1 MKKIALA
8 ALFII
13 GVISVKAQ
21 DVTVDQILDTYFEN
35 VGGREAWSKVEGYSM
50 KANVDAQGMTIP
62 IDMVNLKD
70 GRMVT
75 KFTFQGKEFVQQAF
89 DGETTWSV
97 SFMTMKAE
105 KGESEDTENYKR
117 TISEFPDALLKHK
130 ENGYTIEL
138 DGEDTKDG
146 VDCYK
151 LKVTKKTQL
160 VEGEE
165 KENIVYYYMDK
176 ENFVPIMQEQEMMSG
191 QMKGQIAQTLF
202 SDYQEV
208 EGLYFPFSMT
218 YQTEGGGGQTIQVES
233 MKLNPEVDDSIFM
246 FPAEEVTEEGEEK

>member
-1 MKKIALA
+1 MKKVVVAL
-8 ALFII
+8 LFIA
-13 GVISVKAQ
+13 GAFVSNAQ
-21 DVTVDQILDTYFEN
+21 DVTVDEILDNYFEN
-35 VGGREAWSKVEGYSM
+35 TGGKDAWLKLEGYSM

-62 IDMVNLKD
+62 IESVSLKD
-70 GRMVT
+70 GRMII
-75 KFTFQGKEFVQQAF
+75 KFSLQGKEIVQQAY

-97 SFMTMKAE
+97 SFMTMKPE

-117 TISEFPDALLKHK
+117 EIGEFPEALLRYKDL
-130 ENGYTIEL
+130 GYTVEM

-146 VDCYK
+146 VECYK

-160 VEGEE
+160 VDGEE
-165 KENIVYYYMDK
+165 KENIVYYYFDK

-208 EGLYFPFSMT
+208 DGLYFPFSLT
-218 YQTEGGGGQTIQVES
+218 YQTEGGGGQTISVES
-233 MKLNPEVDDSIFM
+233 MELNPEVEDSVFA
-246 FPAEEVTEEGEEK
+246 FPTEE